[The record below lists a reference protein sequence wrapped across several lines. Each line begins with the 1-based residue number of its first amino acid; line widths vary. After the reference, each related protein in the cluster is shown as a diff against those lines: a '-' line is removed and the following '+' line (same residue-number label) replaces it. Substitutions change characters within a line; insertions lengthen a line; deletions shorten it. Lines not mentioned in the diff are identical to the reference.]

1 MKSTNQ
7 VKSTNVNQVWKLNP
21 LKLINHSKM
30 HHLFQI
36 KRNQKINEIITIKR
50 IYKWWKYHAKMWKV
64 DKEEKLS
71 KSSDLECYNIIP
83 YLKASLVKNHKTKG
97 SKSKL
102 SFLYNVTMGT

>member
-1 MKSTNQ
+1 
-7 VKSTNVNQVWKLNP
+7 
-21 LKLINHSKM
+21 
-30 HHLFQI
+30 
-36 KRNQKINEIITIKR
+36 
-50 IYKWWKYHAKMWKV
+50 MWKV